1 MTQFKGI
8 WPALVTPLTEDDDID
23 VAATRQLLDYLIDAG
38 VHGFYVCGGTGEGV
52 LLSVEDRKL
61 MAETVI
67 DHVNGKLP
75 VIMHVGDIAT
85 ANAMDLAAHAERAGA
100 DAVAAVPPFYYRP
113 DFQAI
118 KEHYAM
124 IADASDLPLYLY
136 YIPSTTGI
144 TLSAE
149 QMWELCQMPKVA
161 GFKYSDFDLYKLEQI
176 LGMGGGTL
184 NVFSGP
190 DQLFF
195 PCQAVGVDGAVG
207 STYNILPRLFVKL
220 YDACCR
226 SDMPAAREL
235 QAQANRIIDA
245 YVKYGG
251 IPALK
256 EILRLMGYD
265 CGYCRRPLGRLT
277 AAQIAGLSA
286 ELRDHGF
293 WDLL

>member
-1 MTQFKGI
+1 MTRFKGV
-8 WPALVTPLTEDDDID
+8 WPALVTPLTENDGVD
-23 VAATRQLLDYLIDAG
+23 VAATRRLLDYLVDAG

-52 LLSVEDRKL
+52 LLSVEERKL

-67 DHVNGKLP
+67 DHVNGRVP
-75 VIMHVGDIAT
+75 IIMHVGAIAT
-85 ANAMDLAAHAERAGA
+85 ASAVDLARHAERAGA
-100 DAVAAVPPFYYRP
+100 DAIAAVPPFYYRP

-118 KEHYAM
+118 KDHYAM
-124 IADASDLPLYLY
+124 ITGASRLPCYLY

-149 QMWELCQMPKVA
+149 QMWELCQMPNVA

-176 LGMGGGTL
+176 LAMGSGTL

-190 DQLFF
+190 DQLFL

-207 STYNILPRLFVKL
+207 STYNILPKLFLEL
-220 YDACCR
+220 YDAFCR
-226 SDMPAAREL
+226 SDMRAAREL
-235 QAQANRIIDA
+235 QAQGNRIIDT

-251 IPALK
+251 IPALR
-256 EILRLMGYD
+256 EILRQMGYD
-265 CGYCRRPLGRLT
+265 CGYCRRPLGRLSSDQV
-277 AAQIAGLSA
+277 ASMSA

>member
-52 LLSVEDRKL
+52 LLSVEERKL